1 MALSQSDLDALDA
14 AIASSE
20 LEVELDGRRVR
31 YRSTADLLAAR
42 RHVAAVLAE
51 AAAAAS
57 AGAGRRGSSFRFSLT
72 TSRGD

>member
-1 MALSQSDLDALDA
+1 MALSQSDLDALDT

-42 RHVAAVLAE
+42 AHVAGVLAQ
-51 AAAAAS
+51 ATAAAS
-57 AGAGRRGSSFRFSLT
+57 GSTRRGSSFRFSMT

>member
-42 RHVAAVLAE
+42 RHVATVLAD
-51 AAAAAS
+51 AAAATAS
-57 AGAGRRGSSFRFSLT
+57 GTRRGSAFRFVLT
-72 TSRGD
+72 TARGD

>member
-1 MALSQSDLDALDA
+1 MALSQTDLDALDA

-31 YRSTADLLAAR
+31 YRSTADLIAAR
-42 RHVAAVLAE
+42 AHVAAVLVQ
-51 AAAAAS
+51 AS
-57 AGAGRRGSSFRFSLT
+57 AGQSSSVRRSSYQFSFR